1 MIKGFQTLAGLPL
14 ETQAPYEIYD
24 NGNYYS
30 LKQKLASDT
39 SSIDYAWVN
48 ADTTY
53 PLWVDGHQ
61 ATSASANNIMDTED
75 VDGNPIATY
84 ASNTLTLTNAIIAGS
99 IVSNIPSLTISLLGN
114 SEVSSGI
121 LTSDATTNL
130 TIAKNAGAAGQ
141 VSLLVQSSSTAPA
154 IKSFNSLTYTGF
166 TPFDDDGTTDLTS
179 SISYS
184 SEARAL
190 QSNGNDLT
198 GVKFVSKISL
208 EEAGLSFA
216 MDSKVYTG
224 SAVVL
229 PGTVTMTKG
238 TTETTLTEGT
248 HYTVTGYKDAN
259 GTALT
264 GGAPTDHGD
273 YIATILG
280 KGDYMGTVDVP
291 FTITPKAISDASVSV
306 TVNGTYTYTGSAVEP
321 PTGSIVVKDGTTP
334 LVDGTDYTISYNNN
348 VAAGT
353 AAEVIITGKG
363 NYSNTSTKTQTFT
376 IGAKAISDASISVT
390 VNGTYTYTGSAVEP
404 PTGSIVV
411 KDGTT
416 PLVDGT
422 DYTISYNNNVAAGTA
437 AEVIITGKGNYSN
450 TSTKTQT
457 FTIARADISTA
468 VIAAID
474 AQVYT
479 GSAITPT
486 PAVTWGGKTLTADTD
501 FTYSYTNNTDAAQ
514 STDTPAPTVTIT
526 GNGNYTGSAT
536 TKFTILDRV
545 ASINLGGRTFRTY
558 YNASETNRVPDD
570 VQAYILT
577 GVNGNEV
584 TVQPV
589 SYIPKQTP
597 VLLEAKAGAKSV
609 KNKADDFTT
618 NKLAYATND
627 VAANGNQYLLYNG
640 EFVRASGTISG
651 KVYLDLGS
659 NSPARSYTINTNN
672 TTAIESV
679 FDEEADGEEKWYD
692 MQGRQ
697 INKPTKAGLY
707 IRNGQKVV
715 IKNK

>member
-1 MIKGFQTLAGLPL
+1 M
-14 ETQAPYEIYD
+14 
-24 NGNYYS
+24 
-30 LKQKLASDT
+30 
-39 SSIDYAWVN
+39 
-48 ADTTY
+48 
-53 PLWVDGHQ
+53 
-61 ATSASANNIMDTED
+61 
-75 VDGNPIATY
+75 
-84 ASNTLTLTNAIIAGS
+84 
-99 IVSNIPSLTISLLGN
+99 
-114 SEVSSGI
+114 
-121 LTSDATTNL
+121 
-130 TIAKNAGAAGQ
+130 
-141 VSLLVQSSSTAPA
+141 
-154 IKSFNSLTYTGF
+154 
-166 TPFDDDGTTDLTS
+166 
-179 SISYS
+179 
-184 SEARAL
+184 
-190 QSNGNDLT
+190 
-198 GVKFVSKISL
+198 
-208 EEAGLSFA
+208 
-216 MDSKVYTG
+216 
-224 SAVVL
+224 
-229 PGTVTMTKG
+229 
-238 TTETTLTEGT
+238 
-248 HYTVTGYKDAN
+248 
-259 GTALT
+259 
-264 GGAPTDHGD
+264 
-273 YIATILG
+273 
-280 KGDYMGTVDVP
+280 
-291 FTITPKAISDASVSV
+291 
-306 TVNGTYTYTGSAVEP
+306 
-321 PTGSIVVKDGTTP
+321 
-334 LVDGTDYTISYNNN
+334 
-348 VAAGT
+348 
-353 AAEVIITGKG
+353 
-363 NYSNTSTKTQTFT
+363 
-376 IGAKAISDASISVT
+376 
-390 VNGTYTYTGSAVEP
+390 
-404 PTGSIVV
+404 
-411 KDGTT
+411 
-416 PLVDGT
+416 
-422 DYTISYNNNVAAGTA
+422 
-437 AEVIITGKGNYSN
+437 IITGKGNYSN

-570 VQAYILT
+570 IQAYIVT